1 MLKNSINCIKNIL
14 GYPSRWYIRKKF
26 DVYDMNGYFKEK
38 QRIDNLEEEYDPL
51 SQDEH
56 SFRKHLDNMEH
67 MRQIAGV
74 IRFDAWEKDK
84 ECERS
89 ELIDAI
95 VHGNKD
101 FPEEYSDEIKYLR
114 EKGDLYIYPYPYT
127 EKYSTLKETFT
138 VYKEKRNQYVLHNGK
153 KLFYPY
159 SFSSDEV
166 LENYT
171 QLITEQ
177 DALSPHQYFSENVNF
192 EKGIFVDVGSAEGII
207 SLDIIEKADEVYLL
221 ERSKEWISALQDT
234 FKDYMDKI
242 HIIPY
247 YAGAFDS
254 DITITLDTLLSKYVN
269 EDIFVKID
277 VEGMELEV
285 LRGCINTF
293 KKNNCKFSCASYHT
307 NTMEKKLCDFFEKSG
322 FCTETSNG
330 YMLFTF
336 GYMTMKNGMYEK
348 IEYPYF
354 RKGIVRA
361 YKK

>member
-1 MLKNSINCIKNIL
+1 MLKKFINFIEIAM
-14 GYPSRWYIRKKF
+14 GYPSRCYIRKKYG
-26 DVYDMNGYFKEK
+26 VYDMEGYIKEK
-38 QRIDNLEEEYDPL
+38 IRIDVIDEKYDPI
-51 SQDEH
+51 SDDEQ
-56 SFRKHLDNMEH
+56 SFRKHLDNMNH
-67 MRQIAGV
+67 MRKVGSV
-74 IRFDAWEKDK
+74 IRFDAWEKYK
-84 ECERS
+84 ERERN
-89 ELIDAI
+89 ELYDAI
-95 VHGNKD
+95 ILGNKD
-101 FPEEYSDEIKYLR
+101 FPKEYADEIKYLR
-114 EKGDLYIYPYPYT
+114 KKGDLYIYPYPYT
-127 EKYSTLKETFT
+127 EKYFSLKDTFI
-138 VYKEKRNQYVLHNGK
+138 VHKEKRNQYVLHNGK
-153 KLFYPY
+153 KLYYPY

-171 QLITEQ
+171 QLVIEQ
-177 DALSPHQYFSENVNF
+177 DELSPHQYFSENVNF
-192 EKGIFVDVGSAEGII
+192 EKGIFIDVGSAEGII

-234 FKDYMDKI
+234 FKEYMDKI

-254 DITITLDTLLSKYVN
+254 DITITLDTLLSKYHN
-269 EDIFVKID
+269 KDIFVKID

-307 NTMEKKLCDFFEKSG
+307 NTMEKKLCDFFERSG
-322 FCTETSNG
+322 FCTETGNG

-348 IEYPYF
+348 IEHPYF